1 MIAAIMPVIIA
12 ILKALIP
19 AIMENMNDTAENG
32 AGIDDEDR
40 ALAKKIKE
48 DGW

>member
-1 MIAAIMPVIIA
+1 MIAIIMSILGP
-12 ILKALIP
+12 ILKILFPIILEKAQ
-19 AIMENMNDTAENG
+19 DTAEDG